1 LLDVYYLAVC
11 GAAYVLIKR
20 RAMARMVF
28 VMVIAFASTT
38 TNVYFAPTV
47 GPMDWRNNPALDYI
61 VWFPLLV
68 LCWRMTREAIAREAE
83 IRRQERQQRSERMM
97 LDARTKA
104 LNCAAHELRTPVAGI
119 AGSAEIL
126 VSETADQL
134 SDEERQFLKGIHDT
148 SRYMGTLLND
158 MLEYARGQAGGIEL
172 SPGEIDPREI
182 AHECVSVVKG
192 HAAQCDVRCDVEAD
206 EAADRMVADS
216 LRLKQ
221 ILLNLLSN
229 AVKYA
234 PPGGA
239 VRLQVQTSGDDVLFL
254 ISDEGPGM
262 TEEEIAHVFE
272 PFYQAGQTPASLG
285 TGLGLGIAKLLV
297 DLHGGSISLDS
308 EPGAGASFRVTLP
321 RAGRHQKTTS
331 DSNWEIPAT
340 RARRD
345 ADYVAAV

>member
-1 LLDVYYLAVC
+1 
-11 GAAYVLIKR
+11 
-20 RAMARMVF
+20 
-28 VMVIAFASTT
+28 
-38 TNVYFAPTV
+38 
-47 GPMDWRNNPALDYI
+47 
-61 VWFPLLV
+61 
-68 LCWRMTREAIAREAE
+68 
-83 IRRQERQQRSERMM
+83 
-97 LDARTKA
+97 
-104 LNCAAHELRTPVAGI
+104 
-119 AGSAEIL
+119 
-126 VSETADQL
+126 
-134 SDEERQFLKGIHDT
+134 
-148 SRYMGTLLND
+148 
-158 MLEYARGQAGGIEL
+158 
-172 SPGEIDPREI
+172 
-182 AHECVSVVKG
+182 
-192 HAAQCDVRCDVEAD
+192 VRCDVEAD